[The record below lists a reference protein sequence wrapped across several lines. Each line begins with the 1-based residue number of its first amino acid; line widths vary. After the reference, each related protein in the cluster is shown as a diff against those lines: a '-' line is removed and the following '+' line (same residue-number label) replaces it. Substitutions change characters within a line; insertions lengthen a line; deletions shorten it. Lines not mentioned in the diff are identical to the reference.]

1 MMNSSN
7 MKLVVILTLIFIA
20 TLFLIQNTQV
30 VNINILVWTYYMSVS
45 LVVVSTLIVGILV
58 GWFFNSYLNHKKKKK
73 SDNENYIEPD

>member
-7 MKLVVILTLIFIA
+7 LKLVVILTLIFIA

-58 GWFFNSYLNHKKKKK
+58 GWFFNSYLSHKKKKQ
-73 SDNENYIEPD
+73 SDNENYIETD